1 MGNRLVAAF
10 FAAGPVRLCVC
21 YQSLIWVPFMPLPMA
36 MQTCKTCKVLTGAV
50 RFERTDPATT
60 GSLDYKSSGLTP
72 SPMLP
77 IIVGG
82 SKLSGSLLPPIFCM
96 TD

>member
-1 MGNRLVAAF
+1 
-10 FAAGPVRLCVC
+10 
-21 YQSLIWVPFMPLPMA
+21 
-36 MQTCKTCKVLTGAV
+36 
-50 RFERTDPATT
+50 
-60 GSLDYKSSGLTP
+60 
-72 SPMLP
+72 MLP